1 MRPKALTVTEV
12 IRNFS
17 DYISRVAYQR
27 ESFILCKG
35 KRPMAELRPL
45 PIGKSLGEL
54 PALMAGWPHLSQSEA
69 AAFAEDIKAE
79 RKTLGAEELRD
90 PWDS

>member
-1 MRPKALTVTEV
+1 MHPKALTVTEV

-35 KRPMAELRPL
+35 KRPMAELRPV
-45 PIGKSLGEL
+45 PVGKRLGEL
-54 PALMAGWPHLSQSEA
+54 PGLLAGLPHLTGAEA
-69 AAFAEDIKAE
+69 LAFSRDLEAE
-79 RKTLGAEELRD
+79 REALGVEELKN

>member
-35 KRPMAELRPL
+35 KRPMAELRPV
-45 PIGKSLGEL
+45 PAGKQLGEL
-54 PALMAGWPHLSQSEA
+54 PAILAGLPHLSRPEA
-69 AAFAEDIKAE
+69 IAFAKDLETE
-79 RKTLGAEELRD
+79 RDALGGEELQN

>member
-1 MRPKALTVTEV
+1 MQPKALTVTERV
-12 IRNFS
+12 RNFS

-45 PIGKSLGEL
+45 PAGKQLGEL
-54 PALMAGWPHLSQSEA
+54 PALLAALPHLSEREA
-69 AAFAEDIKAE
+69 AAFSKDLEVE
-79 RKTLGAEELRD
+79 REALPSEELRN
-90 PWDS
+90 PWGS

>member
-1 MRPKALTVTEV
+1 MQPKALTVTEV

-35 KRPMAELRPL
+35 KRPMAELRPV
-45 PIGKSLGEL
+45 PVGKQLSEL
-54 PALMAGWPHLSQSEA
+54 PALLAALPHLSESEA
-69 AAFAEDIKAE
+69 ATFLQDIKTE
-79 RKTLGAEELRD
+79 REALEAEELKN

>member
-1 MRPKALTVTEV
+1 MQPKALTVTEV

-35 KRPMAELRPL
+35 KRPMAELRPVPSGKQLGDL
-45 PIGKSLGEL
+45 PSLLEGL
-54 PALMAGWPHLSQSEA
+54 PHLARTEAIAFSQDLE
-69 AAFAEDIKAE
+69 AE
-79 RKTLGAEELRD
+79 REALGAEELKD
-90 PWDS
+90 PWES

>member
-1 MRPKALTVTEV
+1 MHPKALTVTEV

-17 DYISRVAYQR
+17 DYVSRVAYKR

-35 KRPMAELRPL
+35 KRPMAELRPV
-45 PIGKSLGEL
+45 PAGKRLGDL
-54 PALMAGWPHLSQSEA
+54 PALLERLPHLSERG
-69 AAFAEDIKAE
+69 AESFSRDMKAE
-79 RKTLGAEELRD
+79 REALGAEELKN

>member
-12 IRNFS
+12 VRNFS

-45 PIGKSLGEL
+45 PAGKPLGEL
-54 PALMAGWPHLSQSEA
+54 PSLLKSLPHLSEREA
-69 AAFAEDIKAE
+69 AAFSRDLQAE
-79 RKTLGAEELRD
+79 RQSLASEALRN

>member
-1 MRPKALTVTEV
+1 MQPKALTVTEI

-27 ESFILCKG
+27 ESFILYKG
-35 KRPMAELRPL
+35 KRPMAELRPV
-45 PIGKSLGEL
+45 PSGKQLGEL
-54 PALMAGWPHLSQSEA
+54 PALLAGLPHLSGPEA
-69 AAFAEDIKAE
+69 VAFSRDLDAE
-79 RKTLGAEELRD
+79 REALGAEELKN

>member
-12 IRNFS
+12 VRNFS

-35 KRPMAELRPL
+35 KRPMAELRPV
-45 PIGKSLGEL
+45 PSGKQLGEL
-54 PALMAGWPHLSQSEA
+54 PALLVGLPHLSGPEA
-69 AAFAEDIKAE
+69 VAFSRDLDTE
-79 RKTLGAEELRD
+79 REALGAEELRS

>member
-1 MRPKALTVTEV
+1 MHPKALTVTEV

-17 DYISRVAYQR
+17 DYISRVAYKR

-35 KRPMAELRPL
+35 KRPMAELRPVPSERHL
-45 PIGKSLGEL
+45 SEL
-54 PALMAGWPHLSQSEA
+54 PALLAALPQLSEREA
-69 AAFAEDIKAE
+69 ESFSQDIKAE
-79 RKTLGAEELRD
+79 REALGAEELKS

>member
-1 MRPKALTVTEV
+1 MHPKALTVTEV

-35 KRPMAELRPL
+35 KRPMAELRPVAA
-45 PIGKSLGEL
+45 GKHLSDL
-54 PALMAGWPHLSQSEA
+54 PALLAVLPHLSERDAES
-69 AAFAEDIKAE
+69 FSEDIKAE
-79 RKTLGAEELRD
+79 REALGAEELKN

>member
-1 MRPKALTVTEV
+1 MHPKALTVTEV

-35 KRPMAELRPL
+35 KRPMAELRPV
-45 PIGKSLGEL
+45 PAGKHLSDL
-54 PALMAGWPHLSQSEA
+54 PALLAVLPQLSESEA
-69 AAFAEDIKAE
+69 VSFSQDIEAE
-79 RKTLGAEELRD
+79 REALGAEELRN

>member
-1 MRPKALTVTEV
+1 MQPKALTVTEV

-17 DYISRVAYQR
+17 DYISRVAYNR

-35 KRPMAELRPL
+35 KRPMAELRPV
-45 PIGKSLGEL
+45 PGGKRLGEL
-54 PALMAGWPHLSQSEA
+54 PALLAGLPHLSGPEAIAFSRDLESER
-69 AAFAEDIKAE
+69 DS
-79 RKTLGAEELRD
+79 LGAEELRN

>member
-1 MRPKALTVTEV
+1 MQPKALTVTEV

-35 KRPMAELRPL
+35 KRPMAELRPV
-45 PIGKSLGEL
+45 PSGKKLGEL
-54 PALMAGWPHLSQSEA
+54 PALLAGLPHLSGPEA
-69 AAFAEDIKAE
+69 VAFSRDLDAE
-79 RKTLGAEELRD
+79 REALGAEELRN

>member
-1 MRPKALTVTEV
+1 MHPKVLTVTEV

-27 ESFILCKG
+27 ESFVLCKG
-35 KRPMAELRPL
+35 KRPMAELRPV
-45 PIGKSLGEL
+45 PAGKQLGDL
-54 PALMAGWPHLSQSEA
+54 AALLAGLPHLSKDEA
-69 AAFAEDIKAE
+69 VAFSRDIAVE
-79 RKTLGAEELRD
+79 RETLGAEELRN

>member
-1 MRPKALTVTEV
+1 MHPKALTVTEV

-35 KRPMAELRPL
+35 KRPMAELRPV
-45 PIGKSLGEL
+45 PTGKQLGDL
-54 PALMAGWPHLSQSEA
+54 PAMLAVLPHLSEPEAEAFSQDLKSEREA
-69 AAFAEDIKAE
+69 LE
-79 RKTLGAEELRD
+79 AEEPRN